1 MENLKSRL
9 EYVKFGYES
18 IGNAHDNIIADIRN
32 KLSPIQNLVALIE
45 NDTPKEYILKQLE
58 QVKISIKYLSD
69 K

>member
-1 MENLKSRL
+1 MIHLKHKLYNLKYHH
-9 EYVKFGYES
+9 EKIDDV
-18 IGNAHDNIIADIRN
+18 HDDIVADIRN

-45 NDTPKEYILKQLE
+45 NDAPKEYILKQLE